1 MNAEITFYKKTRGR
15 IAVQFPEDLHYDF
28 CVNGFFVE
36 QSDNEIRFFKNNGS
50 YEGGRL
56 RRQDK
61 DRPIP
66 LPFNRGTPRDFNKK
80 YSTPVEFNEK
90 TGAYILRLDSLTDL
104 IPTPSSTNNV
114 IEEEDDEPEE
124 ECSVYLNIYENGLV
138 KPGLSGNVEDRTPQ
152 TEKTVLYKMRF
163 QLEDR
168 YPTKKIAT
176 DVEGYLKDA
185 CRPWRINDK
194 GPNHEYLENPP
205 LTMIF
210 SYMKALRTKF
220 NGKEIQR

>member
-66 LPFNRGTPRDFNKK
+66 LPFNRGTPRDF
-80 YSTPVEFNEK
+80 
-90 TGAYILRLDSLTDL
+90 
-104 IPTPSSTNNV
+104 
-114 IEEEDDEPEE
+114 
-124 ECSVYLNIYENGLV
+124 
-138 KPGLSGNVEDRTPQ
+138 
-152 TEKTVLYKMRF
+152 